1 MNQKL
6 YLQYLREYTLQALEQ
21 ARDDVSQAADYLE
34 EQKKPGFLSKDRHE
48 KKAALDRVTKI
59 FTESRQR
66 SLYVVLKSLGFDD
79 LAKEK
84 L

>member
-6 YLQYLREYTLQALEQ
+6 FLEYVEEYTLKALEQ
-21 ARDDVSQAADYLE
+21 ARDDVSSAADYLE
-34 EQKKPGFLSKDRHE
+34 RMKKPGVLTKDRKE
-48 KKAALDRVTKI
+48 KRAALDRVTKV
-59 FTESRQR
+59 FAESRQR

>member
-6 YLQYLREYTLQALEQ
+6 YLQYLEQFTLEALKMSG
-21 ARDDVSQAADYLE
+21 DDVSQAAD
-34 EQKKPGFLSKDRHE
+34 FLAERALPSFFAKHRKE
-48 KKAALDRVTKI
+48 KKAALAMVKKI
-59 FTESRQR
+59 FSESRER
-66 SLYVVLKSLGFDD
+66 PLYVVLKSLGFDD

>member
-6 YLQYLREYTLQALEQ
+6 YLEYLEEFTLQALEQ
-21 ARDDVSQAADYLE
+21 TGDDVSMAANYLE
-34 EQKKPGFLSKDRHE
+34 RIKKPGILSKDRKE
-48 KKAALDRVTKI
+48 KGAALERVTRV